1 MASSAITCKSQ
12 PPKVRKRIA
21 IGVLAAGVAD
31 AKQNPPSGI
40 QSHDCAIGN
49 IDSRENTNDS
59 TKISEKNA
67 EPPLSNKDVAI
78 ASNVDN
84 MTGTKM
90 PRKRRGTGTGEVVI
104 LASNTRTKVKR
115 AKNPNEPKRPPT
127 AFLLFM
133 EEFRQAYKKANPN
146 GKGGASLITKEGSE
160 KWRAMS
166 VKDKEPFVK
175 MSAEKKEDYQ
185 KAFKI
190 YRSGRKD
197 SVESTITDNAEAKH
211 EEVDE
216 SSEETAGSAQQQTDE
231 TEQ

>member
-40 QSHDCAIGN
+40 QS
-49 IDSRENTNDS
+49 
-59 TKISEKNA
+59 
-67 EPPLSNKDVAI
+67 
-78 ASNVDN
+78 
-84 MTGTKM
+84 KM